1 MNYTFDCY
9 ERLRNGAPARRG
21 CALKDE
27 YEDIWIVNVPILL
40 PGGVTRNV
48 QLLIFVF
55 GKECTLS
62 TEQPNLIFYFDVI
75 ACCVWLS
82 IISGNKSYEF
92 IINIIASRIIA
103 FYLRMIHESYHEY
116 QCLQSKSSR
125 VRNCSRIVSGVL
137 FFSFAIERELRYTHF
152 RSRVARWKRGTRD
165 ELIKI
170 PIWGNAEPLAASQL
184 SRNNAD
190 LQERAGAAA
199 RRRVL
204 DSRLPTTVA
213 NRKTDRNGI
222 TKPPH
227 TSYSTGCR
235 SFYGI
240 A

>member
-152 RSRVARWKRGTRD
+152 RSRVARWKRGTR
-165 ELIKI
+165 EMSLLKYQSEGMRSRWPPASSLEIM
-170 PIWGNAEPLAASQL
+170 PICKSEPALLYAGEFSTRDFQL
-184 SRNNAD
+184 
-190 LQERAGAAA
+190 Q
-199 RRRVL
+199 
-204 DSRLPTTVA
+204 
-213 NRKTDRNGI
+213 
-222 TKPPH
+222 
-227 TSYSTGCR
+227 
-235 SFYGI
+235 
-240 A
+240 